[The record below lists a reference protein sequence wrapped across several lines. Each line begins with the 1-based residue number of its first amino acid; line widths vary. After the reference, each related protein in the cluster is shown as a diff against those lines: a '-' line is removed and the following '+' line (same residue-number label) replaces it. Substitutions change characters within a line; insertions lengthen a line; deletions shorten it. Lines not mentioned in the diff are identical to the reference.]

1 MGLRIAWV
9 LIMALWGGR
18 LIQQNWE
25 DIEQL
30 SPWRQIVSVAILVV
44 GAPVFM
50 TEELL
55 EIVLDWAMGEEE
67 S

>member
-25 DIEQL
+25 DIAQL
-30 SPWRQIVSVAILVV
+30 SPWRQVISVAILVV
-44 GAPVFM
+44 GAPIFM

-55 EIVLDWAMGEEE
+55 EIVLDWAMGEE